1 MLGPDV
7 TQRLIAVLIVVGLG
21 VGVWLLW
28 PRDESESPT
37 TTSPLGAAS
46 TTTDPLP
53 GATTTSEPAE
63 TTTLTSVGDG
73 HVVETVEEA
82 EAILRELWFGWFE
95 GIYNQDEDRIR
106 QVVASQQMLDAA
118 REAFGAEFERAPD
131 KNRIVVSNT
140 EVLTAT
146 TSCLVV
152 WMKLDVTAFRDDKAT
167 SENLVVLRS
176 KLGDWLLFSTWV
188 NRGDLWEADC
198 DALLEPLQ

>member
-46 TTTDPLP
+46 TTTDPP
-53 GATTTSEPAE
+53 PPTPTTSEPAE
-63 TTTLTSVGDG
+63 TTTLTGVGDG

-118 REAFGAEFERAPD
+118 REAFGTMEFNAAPAEDE
-131 KNRIVVSNT
+131 IHVSG
-140 EVLTAT
+140 T
-146 TSCLVV
+146 TILLADSSCLVV
-152 WMKLDVTAFRDDKAT
+152 QALLTVESFR
-167 SENLVVLRS
+167 SGSSQGVSVMRRS
-176 KLGDWLLFSTWV
+176 DGQWKTLSRW
-188 NRGDLWEADC
+188 RHEGDLWEDDC
-198 DALLEPLQ
+198 KSLLEPLS

>member
-1 MLGPDV
+1 V

-28 PRDESESPT
+28 PRDDSESPT

-82 EAILRELWFGWFE
+82 EAILRELWIGWFE

-106 QVVASQQMLDAA
+106 QVVASQDDLDAA
-118 REAFGAEFERAPD
+118 RHLFGEMEFLGSPSREGL
-131 KNRIVVSNT
+131 IIS
-140 EVLTAT
+140 EVEILH
-146 TSCLVV
+146 SDVDCLVT
-152 WMKLDVTAFRDDKAT
+152 WSALDVEGFLPAGEPRAAVDVIRMQSDRWK
-167 SENLVVLRS
+167 
-176 KLGDWLLFSTWV
+176 LFSAWSLV
-188 NRGDLWEADC
+188 GDLWENDC
-198 DALLEPLQ
+198 KSLLEPLA

>member
-28 PRDESESPT
+28 PRDDSESPT

-46 TTTDPLP
+46 TTTDPP
-53 GATTTSEPAE
+53 PPTPTTSEPAE
-63 TTTLTSVGDG
+63 TTTLTGVEDG

-106 QVVASQQMLDAA
+106 QVVASQDQLHSALEQFGSMEFADQPTLDALH
-118 REAFGAEFERAPD
+118 FED
-131 KNRIVVSNT
+131 T
-140 EVLTAT
+140 EI
-146 TSCLVV
+146 
-152 WMKLDVTAFRDDKAT
+152 
-167 SENLVVLRS
+167 LRS
-176 KLGDWLLFSTWV
+176 DARCLAVWSRASATFRPGVSSGVNVMRWVGSEWLLVGYWAL
-188 NRGDLWEADC
+188 RGDLWEDQC
-198 DALLEPLQ
+198 DALLEPLS